1 MHLGAIYGRQ
11 PAVQQLL
18 DNAWVHLIAM
28 DPDTGALQL
37 FVPGV
42 GFVAW
47 DKPLVP
53 LPMVR
58 SSFEWFKGKTD
69 FVPPA
74 LIVQDAVH
82 RLDQS
87 AGIGTT

>member
-1 MHLGAIYGRQ
+1 
-11 PAVQQLL
+11 
-18 DNAWVHLIAM
+18 
-28 DPDTGALQL
+28 
-37 FVPGV
+37 VPGV